1 LEKSLFKGKIMR
13 TITTRTGK
21 SVTTKMTDIYAM
33 ERLVEL
39 VEARKLYNQ
48 FALDLA
54 YKIRNQ
60 RPISTEQLKWVVIL
74 VVEHEQKPAPVGRWE
89 PINLP
94 LITTMIERAKEKL
107 KGPRLT
113 LKGVSIKVMHPMAGR
128 GRGGKTW
135 VWGPQPGDSWGEL
148 HSDGTWVPPMTCPKE
163 IVELLIQF
171 NADPVGTA
179 KLYGT
184 STGCCCFC
192 ARELSTAESV
202 SVGYGPICAD
212 RFGLPWGP
220 TVIATQIEKARRLA
234 DKIAAEKL
242 LQGEG

>member
-1 LEKSLFKGKIMR
+1 MNGIMR
-13 TITTRTGK
+13 TITTRSGK
-21 SVTTKMTDIYAM
+21 SVTTDLTDIAAM
-33 ERLVEL
+33 KRLVEL
-39 VEARKLYNQ
+39 VEARKVYSQ

-60 RPISTEQLKWVVIL
+60 RPISPEQIKWVVVL
-74 VVEHEQKPAPVGRWE
+74 VADYDNRPAPVARWE
-89 PINLP
+89 PIMLP
-94 LITTMIERAKEKL
+94 HIAIMIERAKEKL

-113 LKGVSIKVMHPMAGR
+113 LQGVSIKVMHPMAGR
-128 GRGGKTW
+128 GRGGRTW
-135 VWGPQPGDSWGEL
+135 VWGPKPGDSWGEL
-148 HSDGTWVPPMTCPKE
+148 EADGRWVPPTTCPKE

-171 NADPVGTA
+171 NADPAGVA
-179 KLYGT
+179 KLHGT

-192 ARELSTAESV
+192 ARELTTAESV

-220 TVIATQIEKARRLA
+220 TVVATQIEKARRLA

-242 LQGEG
+242 LQGE